1 MDGSRTLR
9 PEHGYFLERTWRM
22 HPDLC
27 ERVSRLAY
35 DDRLF
40 SQESVTATR
49 RLEGFEAGIHL
60 VLVGHAGCSSS
71 SVEEAREVVEQVRR
85 LLGSTWHDPKDE
97 RGDRPLEQGD
107 VLVVAAYNAQVAMI
121 RRELADAVLHDVRV
135 GTVDKFQGQEAPV
148 VVVSM
153 SASSADEV
161 PRGMEFLLSRNRV
174 NVAVSRGKWASIVVR
189 SPRLTDYLPTTP
201 EGLAAL
207 GAFIGLTS
215 TRGASRDLSGGA
227 APGRLGSGLGV

>member
-1 MDGSRTLR
+1 MDDEPTLR
-9 PEHGYFLERTWRM
+9 PELGYFLERTWRM
-22 HPDLC
+22 HPELTR
-27 ERVSRLAY
+27 RVSRLAY
-35 DDRLF
+35 DDRLT
-40 SQESVTATR
+40 SELAVTTARTLDDLAPGLHVMRVDHVGNSVR
-49 RLEGFEAGIHL
+49 SI
-60 VLVGHAGCSSS
+60 
-71 SVEEAREVVEQVRR
+71 EEAHEVVAQIRG
-85 LLGSTWHDPKDE
+85 LLGSEWHDPEEE
-97 RGDRPLEQGD
+97 RGPRPLEQAD
-107 VLVVAAYNAQVAMI
+107 VLVVAAYNAQVAAI
-121 RRELADAVLHDVRV
+121 RGELSHAGLHDVRV

-148 VVVSM
+148 VIVSM

-215 TRGASRDLSGGA
+215 TTGA
-227 APGRLGSGLGV
+227 